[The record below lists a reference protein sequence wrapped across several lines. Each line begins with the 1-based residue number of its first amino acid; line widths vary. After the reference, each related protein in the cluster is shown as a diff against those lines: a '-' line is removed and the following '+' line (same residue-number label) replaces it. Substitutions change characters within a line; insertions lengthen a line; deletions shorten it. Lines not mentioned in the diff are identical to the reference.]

1 MTIWSRASF
10 SVSSNWYIVT
20 RLNIIQDN
28 KCYCCVN
35 SLAVCWRP
43 FQSIFRRHQWCLDL
57 IWDNF
62 AITLFSCQRWPWNI
76 EGCLVQS
83 TERHI
88 IWCYTGF
95 WQKGIKNNTNSDKWS
110 AVCHW
115 TKNLINN
122 YFWITFDQKFIL
134 KVYLNCISVIL
145 SSFPLHHIF
154 IFFRYVVI
162 HVEYNHV
169 HQSFKNTCILDRT
182 WSW

>member
-1 MTIWSRASF
+1 MSF
-10 SVSSNWYIVT
+10 KRDLNFFRNRTSSLRYRLKYDGFLIT
-20 RLNIIQDN
+20 RSSFLERHIIQDN
-28 KCYCCVN
+28 KCFCCVN
-35 SLAVCWRP
+35 SFAVGWR
-43 FQSIFRRHQWCLDL
+43 SLLSTSRRHQWCLDL

-110 AVCHW
+110 AVCRW

-145 SSFPLHHIF
+145 LSFPLHQIF

-162 HVEYNHV
+162 DV
-169 HQSFKNTCILDRT
+169 D
-182 WSW
+182 

>member
-95 WQKGIKNNTNSDKWS
+95 WQKGINKFTNSDKWS
-110 AVCHW
+110 AVSHW
-115 TKNLINN
+115 TKSLTNN
-122 YFWITFDQKFIL
+122 ISKSYFIKTLSSKFI
-134 KVYLNCISVIL
+134 
-145 SSFPLHHIF
+145 
-154 IFFRYVVI
+154 
-162 HVEYNHV
+162 
-169 HQSFKNTCILDRT
+169 
-182 WSW
+182 